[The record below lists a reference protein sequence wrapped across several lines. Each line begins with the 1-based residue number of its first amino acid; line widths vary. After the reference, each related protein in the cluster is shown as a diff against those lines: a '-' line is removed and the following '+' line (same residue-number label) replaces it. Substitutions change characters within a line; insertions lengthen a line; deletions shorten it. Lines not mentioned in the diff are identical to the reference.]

1 MQIGRII
8 KKDFANSGKSRMFD
22 SNMNTNNI
30 LDDFDFDGSDHSFGA
45 EEGEVVAKFFSP
57 LEAEMAAARLRSE
70 GIHCFLA
77 NNISQTVLPHLQ
89 IVARLHVRPVDSA
102 RAREILQEA
111 VIDTAAPGK
120 STDNKVV
127 LFILSILIGV
137 ILAMILV
144 RAMWGDF

>member
-1 MQIGRII
+1 
-8 KKDFANSGKSRMFD
+8 MFD

>member
-1 MQIGRII
+1 MAGII